1 MTPQTMNKILEFCA
15 PKLSEADVLKLDEL
29 LDKCVPA
36 KAMAADAAIKRRQVL
51 ALDSQNRRAMGG
63 GTRGGALSVTERLA
77 LDGRARRAGKQHERS
92 PAAQEAFA
100 KLFPHN
106 GRLN

>member
-1 MTPQTMNKILEFCA
+1 MTPRTMNKILEFCA
-15 PKLSEADVLKLDEL
+15 PKLSQADVLRLDEL

-36 KAMAADAAIKRRQVL
+36 KAMAADAAIKRRQML
-51 ALDSQNRRAMGG
+51 ALDSQNRRASGG
-63 GTRGGALSVTERLA
+63 GTHGGALSVTEKLA
-77 LDGRARRAGKQHERS
+77 LDSRARRAGKQPERS